1 MTAPVRGPAWEQ
13 MQRDLRDNLG
23 VADNIWSDL
32 LCRYG
37 YAAGRADAQAESA
50 AAAQVVRRSAMRRS
64 LWLAYD
70 LHAERSLA
78 WSTEAAG
85 DSDGD
90 DADRLRARRRM
101 MLHRRAMDRI
111 ARLIRGEPAFG
122 PIDMLA
128 TAAKVST

>member
-1 MTAPVRGPAWEQ
+1 MTALDRLR
-13 MQRDLRDNLG
+13 RDVASMIARHGARWSARQIEG
-23 VADNIWSDL
+23 VQDYA
-32 LCRYG
+32 

-90 DADRLRARRRM
+90 ATYRMKARRRM
-101 MLHRRAMDRI
+101 MLHRRAMTRI
-111 ARLIRGEPAFG
+111 DRLIRGEPAFG
-122 PIDMLA
+122 
-128 TAAKVST
+128 KVPS

>member
-37 YAAGRADAQAESA
+37 YAAGRADAQADGLA
-50 AAAQVVRRSAMRRS
+50 ARRHAARRALRY
-64 LWLAYD
+64 AYD
-70 LHAERSLA
+70 MHAWRSMA

-122 PIDMLA
+122 PIDTLA